1 MIKPDEIYKIGRIG
15 KPHGVKGELSF
26 QFDDDIFDRVEADY
40 LFVSIDCLPVPFF
53 IEEYRFRSD
62 EVALMKFEGIDSEE
76 KAAELT
82 GCDVLFP
89 RSLADEV
96 DSETV
101 SKAEIIGYAVLDV
114 ASGNA
119 IGKITAVDDSTA
131 NPLFQVESDNG
142 EVLIPASQELISK
155 IDRKAKVITMN
166 IPEGL
171 LSL

>member
-1 MIKPDEIYKIGRIG
+1 MIKRDEIYKIGRIG

-26 QFDDDIFDRVEADY
+26 QFDDDVFDRVEADY
-40 LFVSIDCLPVPFF
+40 LFISIDGLPVPFF

-76 KAAELT
+76 RAAELT
-82 GCDVLFP
+82 GCDVWFP
-89 RSLADEV
+89 RSLADEA

-114 ASGNA
+114 ANGET
-119 IGKITAVDDSTA
+119 IGRITAVDDSTA
-131 NPLFQVESDNG
+131 NLLFQVETANG
-142 EVLIPASQELISK
+142 DILVPASPELISR

>member
-40 LFVSIDCLPVPFF
+40 LFVSIDGLPVPFF

-62 EVALMKFEGIDSEE
+62 EVGLMKFEGIDSEE
-76 KAAELT
+76 KAAELI

-101 SKAEIIGYAVLDV
+101 SKAEIIGYVVLDA

-119 IGKITAVDDSTA
+119 IGKITVVDDSTA
-131 NPLFQVESDNG
+131 NPLFQVESNNG

>member
-40 LFVSIDCLPVPFF
+40 LFVSIDGLPVPFF

-101 SKAEIIGYAVLDV
+101 SKAEIIGYVVLDA
-114 ASGNA
+114 ASGNTV
-119 IGKITAVDDSTA
+119 GKITAVDDSTA

-155 IDRKAKVITMN
+155 IDRKTKVITMN